1 MNETVRV
8 LHLEDD
14 RIHAELTRALLAEE
28 GIACAIEQVATE
40 ADFVAAL
47 ERGGIDLVLA
57 DYTLPGFD
65 GLTALALARERF
77 PDLPVIFV
85 TGTMGEEIA
94 IESLKRGA
102 TDYILKN
109 RLSRLA
115 PAVRRALAEARE
127 RAERKNAEKALR
139 NAEDEHRRVDRELI
153 QSERK
158 FRTAFE
164 DAAVG
169 MCLTALDHR
178 FLTVN
183 HSLCTMLGYSME
195 ELSATDWLS
204 VTHPHDREKCRLWS
218 DAILAGEE
226 HARSLEKRYLHKDG
240 HLVWGMVTKGLLR
253 DEEGNPLYFINQVQD
268 VTELKNLENQL
279 RHSQK
284 MEAIGTLTGGIAH
297 DFNNILTAI
306 IGYGS
311 LLEMNLDSDATL
323 HEYVEYILSAA
334 DRAASLTQSL
344 LAFGRKQTMEQ
355 RVVDLNGIVQG
366 VEKFLQRLL
375 REDIELRTTTG
386 AGACMVLVDSGQ
398 IEQVLMNLVTNA
410 RDAMASG
417 GRLAVATSMTMLDR
431 DFVATHGYGAPGRY
445 ALLTVTDTG
454 SGMDDATRNRIFEP
468 FFTTKEAGKGT
479 GLGLSMAYGIVKS
492 HNGYITCYS
501 EPGAGTTFR
510 VYLPAVD
517 GQAEP
522 ALALASEFAPGG
534 TETILVAEDDEQV
547 RMLTHKLLESFGYT
561 VIEARDGIDA
571 VNQFLAHR
579 EEIGLVLLDV
589 IMPGK
594 NGREVFEEMTRL
606 APELRVIFTSGY
618 SSDIFQQWESGDADV
633 AFISKPAP
641 PVELLKKVRAI
652 LDATPD
658 IS

>member
-1 MNETVRV
+1 MKENLRV

-14 RIHAELTRALLAEE
+14 RIHADLARALLAEE
-28 GIACAIEQVATE
+28 GIACTMELVASE
-40 ADFVAAL
+40 ADFTAAL
-47 ERGGIDLVLA
+47 AGGEIDLVLA

-65 GLTALALARERF
+65 GMKALALVRERF
-77 PDLPVIFV
+77 PELPFIFL

-94 IESLKRGA
+94 IDSLKRGA
-102 TDYILKN
+102 TDYILKG

-115 PAVRRALAEARE
+115 PAVRRALAEVDE
-127 RAERKNAEKALR
+127 RAERRRAEEALR
-139 NAEDEHRRVDRELI
+139 RSEEETRRMDRELME
-153 QSERK
+153 SERK

-169 MCLTALDHR
+169 MCLTGLDCR
-178 FLTVN
+178 FLVVN
-183 HSLCTMLGYSME
+183 RSLCAMLGYTME
-195 ELSATDWLS
+195 ELSALDWLE
-204 VTHPHDREKCRLWS
+204 VTHPHDREKCQQWS
-218 DAILAGEE
+218 DTILAGGD
-226 HARSLEKRYLHKDG
+226 HASSMEKRYLHKDG
-240 HLVWGMVTKGLLR
+240 RLVWGLVTKVLLR
-253 DEEGNPLYFINQVQD
+253 DDGGAPLYFINQVQD

-311 LLEMNLDSDATL
+311 LLEMSLEGNETL
-323 HEYVEYILSAA
+323 REYVSYILSAA

-344 LAFGRKQTMEQ
+344 LAFGRKQAMEQ

-366 VEKFLQRLL
+366 VEKFLLRLL
-375 REDIELRTTTG
+375 REDVELRTTIG
-386 AGACMVLVDSGQ
+386 GEPCMVLVDSGQ
-398 IEQVLMNLVTNA
+398 IEQVLMNLSTNA
-410 RDAMASG
+410 RDAMPG
-417 GRLAVATSMTMLDR
+417 GGKLAVATSMTVLDR
-431 DFVATHGYGAPGRY
+431 EFVATHGYGAPGRY

-454 SGMDDATRNRIFEP
+454 KGMDEQTKNRIFEP
-468 FFTTKEAGKGT
+468 FFTTKELGKGT

-517 GQAEP
+517 
-522 ALALASEFAPGG
+522 ALADSLPAPAAAIIPGG

-561 VIEARDGIDA
+561 VVEARDGNDA
-571 VNQFLAHR
+571 LGQFAARR
-579 EEIGLVLLDV
+579 ESIRLVLLDV

-594 NGREVFEEMTRL
+594 NGREVYEEMKNT
-606 APELRVIFTSGY
+606 APGLKVIFTSGY
-618 SSDIFQQWESGDADV
+618 SADIFQQWELCDADY

-641 PVELLKKVRAI
+641 PAELLHKIRDV
-652 LDATPD
+652 LDDCT
-658 IS
+658 